1 MASAIIACYT
11 ASAMMFEA
19 TAGKVILPLGK
30 YNREAN
36 RPGATVTR
44 PIQLEMAEPG
54 VRKGQ

>member
-30 YNREAN
+30 YKREATC
-36 RPGATVTR
+36 PGA
-44 PIQLEMAEPG
+44 P
-54 VRKGQ
+54 